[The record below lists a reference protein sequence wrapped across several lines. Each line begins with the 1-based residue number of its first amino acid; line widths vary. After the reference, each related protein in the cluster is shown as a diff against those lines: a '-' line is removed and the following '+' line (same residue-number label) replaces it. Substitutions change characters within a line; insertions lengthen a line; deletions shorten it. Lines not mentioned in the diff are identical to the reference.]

1 MKKFRVI
8 SLFLALIVLCSCGGE
23 MQTAVYNEDTTL
35 GDGNKTLTVLVTD
48 AEKTITFTI
57 KSDAKTVGEAL
68 SEHNLIAGENGQFGL
83 YIKMVNGVRAD
94 FEKDGAYWGFYG
106 KNGEYLNSGVDTTEL
121 NDGDTY
127 ELKYT
132 KG

>member
-1 MKKFRVI
+1 MKNLRML
-8 SLFLALIVLCSCGGE
+8 SLLMALVFICSCGNME
-23 MQTAVYNEDTTL
+23 TAVYNEDTVL
-35 GDGNKTLTVLVTD
+35 GEGAKTLTLKVTD
-48 AEKTITFTI
+48 TEKTITFTI
-57 KSDAKTVGEAL
+57 KSDAKTVGDAL
-68 SEHNLIAGENGQFGL
+68 SEHKLIAGEAGQFGL

-94 FEKDGAYWGFYG
+94 YDKDGAYWGFYD
-106 KNGEYLNSGVDTTEL
+106 KNSEYMMSGVDTTEL